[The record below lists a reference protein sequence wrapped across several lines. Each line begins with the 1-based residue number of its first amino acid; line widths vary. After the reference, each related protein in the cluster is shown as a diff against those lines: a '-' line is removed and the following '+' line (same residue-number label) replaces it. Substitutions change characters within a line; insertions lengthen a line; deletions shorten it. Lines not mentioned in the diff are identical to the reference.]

1 MWVAGQRIARP
12 GLLAR
17 LGGIL
22 LHEDS
27 ALWARAAPAVKM
39 LCLGTGPEKPGAG
52 STGQEWSGG
61 TAGEHPPASLAAV
74 CRATGAAVPYGRVRL
89 VHYT

>member
-12 GLLAR
+12 GRLAR
-17 LGGIL
+17 PGDTL
-22 LHEDS
+22 LHVDS

-52 STGQEWSGG
+52 SAGQEWSGE
-61 TAGEHPPASLAAV
+61 TAGDHPSASLAAM
-74 CRATGAAVPYGRVRL
+74 PYGRVRL